1 MAPRMHVRVHF
12 IKVTNYFQEAELYR
26 ATTGEETQ
34 EGLILNILAPSFLPF
49 TTNYLLN
56 KLKYEM
62 TQLMNELQMFDGING
77 GPRKGHD
84 KKTTVATE
92 VALGEANLASISKNN
107 KRNKRNNKKGK
118 TITTAKPAGGAAKST
133 GEKMVPSPSPPL
145 SVSTTPLSDPAA
157 ATSVGKSCKSKA
169 CKKVFSLSHEHPMVF
184 PDISADIVA
193 PPSEV
198 VVPSRSK
205 DHSPLPFDS
214 SLEARAKSKSVS
226 SSSKVAAA
234 GLLKLPLKPSQS
246 KKNSVTPKRKLGSDA
261 SLSPLSAAKKKLK
274 AHPPSLS
281 SSESDPEEEKSESE
295 ATHDTTLSDETL
307 PENAESEAESDEPE
321 EEDIVPSEQE
331 AESDSE
337 KIASPLTSKAKGK
350 KPISGSTPSP
360 KRSGVN
366 FKPYSSI
373 FCYNDN
379 ARDMVLYAQRKF
391 IIERNYVLSDHRPFG
406 VLTMLQDRQWTGSL
420 VKFSGFVDRI
430 VKEFY
435 ANLTNEII
443 EPSSPLYNKVFV
455 RGHWFSFSPQDIALA
470 LHLPLDVK
478 DDVDGASLNKDM
490 VITELVGQKMVWP
503 SNTVISVSNLTYTY
517 AVLHKFATTN
527 WKPTSHT
534 ATISI
539 DMASFLYKVGT
550 GIGINLAS
558 VIHDQIIG
566 FRKGNRQKKD
576 LQRDQEDLVAP
587 TTAASYKASA
597 PPTEATAAP
606 SSKKVKPQSL
616 KIASDDIP
624 HASSS
629 VATDSGLVATEIAAV
644 RASID
649 SLTTRVMSIEG
660 LQRFVLEVVQS
671 LSKDPVV

>member
-1 MAPRMHVRVHF
+1 MVRTLGASSKKIPVS
-12 IKVTNYFQEAELYR
+12 Q
-26 ATTGEETQ
+26 
-34 EGLILNILAPSFLPF
+34 S
-49 TTNYLLN
+49 
-56 KLKYEM
+56 
-62 TQLMNELQMFDGING
+62 
-77 GPRKGHD
+77 RK
-84 KKTTVATE
+84 
-92 VALGEANLASISKNN
+92 
-107 KRNKRNNKKGK
+107 
-118 TITTAKPAGGAAKST
+118 
-133 GEKMVPSPSPPL
+133 VPSPSPPP
-145 SVSTTPLSDPAA
+145 SVSTAPPSVPVAP
-157 ATSVGKSCKSKA
+157 TSVGKSCKSKA
-169 CKKVFSLSHEHPMVF
+169 RKKVFSLSHEHPMVF
-184 PDISADIVA
+184 LDISADIVA

-198 VVPSRSK
+198 VVPSRAK

-214 SLEARAKSKSVS
+214 SLEARAKSKS
-226 SSSKVAAA
+226 
-234 GLLKLPLKPSQS
+234 S
-246 KKNSVTPKRKLGSDA
+246 KKNSVTPKRKLGLDV

-281 SSESDPEEEKSESE
+281 SSESDTEEEKSESE
-295 ATHDTTLSDETL
+295 ATHDTTLSDETV
-307 PENAESEAESDEPE
+307 PDNAESEAESDEPE
-321 EEDIVPSEQE
+321 KEDIVPSEQE
-331 AESDSE
+331 AESDSDQ
-337 KIASPLTSKAKGK
+337 IATPLTSKAKGK

-366 FKPYSSI
+366 FKPYCSI

-470 LHLPLDVK
+470 LHLPLDVE
-478 DDVDGASLNKDM
+478 DDVDSASLDRDM

-534 ATISI
+534 ATISF

-550 GIGINLAS
+550 GLGINLAS

-566 FRKGNRQKKD
+566 FRKGNRKNLNLHFPQVIYKVLSMQKKD

-587 TTAASYKASA
+587 TTAASYKASS
-597 PPTEATAAP
+597 PPTEATATP

-644 RASID
+644 RASVD
-649 SLTTRVMSIEG
+649 SLTARVMSLEG
-660 LQRFVLEVVQS
+660 LQRSVLEAVQS